1 MHYVYEIAIGPKK
14 QIGSTSYIQKRMNK
28 HLRELIKNS
37 HWNSYMQNAYNKYLI
52 FNYSI
57 LSSWKTREEA
67 FIEEQ
72 RLLDNFFGKENY
84 TMQSKKA
91 IGASPDSEYVRYWK
105 GKKLPDAMKQ
115 KISNAQKGRK
125 LSEDHKRLIS
135 ESLKGEKKSDFT
147 KEKMKGPKSDKM
159 KRAMSDYAKNRSSSH
174 RENLSKS
181 TKGKKLSLETKKK
194 ISNSQK
200 GISKLGNA
208 KSINQFDKNGKF
220 IRTFSSV
227 VEASKHIGVH
237 PSSIS
242 NVARGISKTSAGFI
256 WKY

>member
-84 TMQSKKA
+84 TLQSKKA
-91 IGASPDSEYVRYWK
+91 IGASPDSEYLKYWK
-105 GKKLPDAMKQ
+105 GIKNTEKLIKILNLVFKKLAMLF
-115 KISNAQKGRK
+115 K
-125 LSEDHKRLIS
+125 LLNKYFTN
-135 ESLKGEKKSDFT
+135 LKYLKLLKK
-147 KEKMKGPKSDKM
+147 
-159 KRAMSDYAKNRSSSH
+159 H
-174 RENLSKS
+174 
-181 TKGKKLSLETKKK
+181 
-194 ISNSQK
+194 
-200 GISKLGNA
+200 
-208 KSINQFDKNGKF
+208 
-220 IRTFSSV
+220 
-227 VEASKHIGVH
+227 
-237 PSSIS
+237 
-242 NVARGISKTSAGFI
+242 
-256 WKY
+256 